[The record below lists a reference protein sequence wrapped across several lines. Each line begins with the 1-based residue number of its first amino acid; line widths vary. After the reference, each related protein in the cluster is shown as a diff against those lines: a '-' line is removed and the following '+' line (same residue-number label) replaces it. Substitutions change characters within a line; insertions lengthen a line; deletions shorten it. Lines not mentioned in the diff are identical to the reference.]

1 MLTNALRALV
11 HNPFKENFYGKR
23 KKKKTINILTVFF
36 ISHKSSVKIFLK

>member
-1 MLTNALRALV
+1 MNALRALV

-23 KKKKTINILTVFF
+23 KKKKEAINILTVFF